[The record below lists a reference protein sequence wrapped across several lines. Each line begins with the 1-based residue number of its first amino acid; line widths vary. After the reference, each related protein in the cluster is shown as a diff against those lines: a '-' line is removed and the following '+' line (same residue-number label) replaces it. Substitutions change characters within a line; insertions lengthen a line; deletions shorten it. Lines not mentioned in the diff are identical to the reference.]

1 MVGGKIF
8 DFFIKEDRNESF
20 IVKFL
25 VEDNT
30 DYCTVMAE
38 IPKDAIK
45 FQMVKVGQDIWW
57 HNPYV
62 LIKIEETEDVK
73 FKKVGFSGGSISSFL
88 DEKRKTTT
96 P

>member
-8 DFFIKEDRNESF
+8 DFFIKEEQGTSY
-20 IVKFL
+20 IVKFC
-25 VEDNT
+25 VEDNN

-45 FQMVKVGQDIWW
+45 YKMIKAGQEIWW

-62 LIKIEETEDVK
+62 LIKIEETEDVT
-73 FKKVGFSGGSISSFL
+73 FKKVGFSGGNVGEFL
-88 DEKRKTTT
+88 TEKQLNRQ
-96 P
+96 